1 LAVAK
6 SGHSHSSFFQGRIR
20 ERIIRG
26 IMAKRKVVDLVMEE
40 LSPYLEEEGYS
51 LYHVEFVKESKD
63 WFLRVFIEK
72 APEKPGDWP
81 GNVGTDDCEKVSRF
95 LSERLD
101 QLDPVEQNYYLEVSS
116 PGMDR
121 PLLKEEDF
129 RRYKGHLVDIK
140 LYESINGK
148 KAITGKLADYSD
160 EYIDLEDEKGQ
171 SMSLPREKISK
182 TNLTVVF

>member
-1 LAVAK
+1 
-6 SGHSHSSFFQGRIR
+6 
-20 ERIIRG
+20 
-26 IMAKRKVVDLVMEE
+26 MAKRKVVDLVMEE

-51 LYHVEFVKESKD
+51 LYHVEYVKEFKD

-101 QLDPVEQNYYLEVSS
+101 RLDPVEQNYYLEVSS

-129 RRYKGHLVDIK
+129 KRYRGHLIDIR
-140 LYESINGK
+140 LYKSIDSK
-148 KAITGKLADYSD
+148 KAFTGKLVDHSD
-160 EYIDLEDEKGQ
+160 DCIIIEDEKGQ

-182 TNLTVVF
+182 ANLTIVF

>member
-1 LAVAK
+1 
-6 SGHSHSSFFQGRIR
+6 
-20 ERIIRG
+20 
-26 IMAKRKVVDLVMEE
+26 MAKRKVVDLVVEE

-51 LYHVEFVKESKD
+51 LYHVEYVKEFKD
-63 WFLRVFIEK
+63 WYLRVFIEK

-95 LSERLD
+95 LSEKLD

-129 RRYKGHLVDIK
+129 ERYRGHLVDIR
-140 LYESINGK
+140 LYKSIDGK
-148 KAITGKLADYSD
+148 KALTGRL
-160 EYIDLEDEKGQ
+160 IDHTDDCIFIEDDKGQ

-182 TNLTVVF
+182 TNLTIVF